1 MLQSGSMFD
10 MAYISNA
17 LLELGASV
25 RIRRKALHL
34 TQSDV
39 ADLVGVKRQTVGRL
53 ENGDPTVAVGT
64 ALAIIETLGLG
75 SLPSVP
81 DR

>member
-1 MLQSGSMFD
+1 MSD
-10 MAYISNA
+10 VANIPRVTID
-17 LLELGASV
+17 LGTSV
-25 RIRRKALHL
+25 RRRRKALGL
-34 TQSDV
+34 SQSDV
-39 ADLVGVKRQTVGRL
+39 ADLVGVTRQTVGRL

-75 SLPSVP
+75 SLPVVA